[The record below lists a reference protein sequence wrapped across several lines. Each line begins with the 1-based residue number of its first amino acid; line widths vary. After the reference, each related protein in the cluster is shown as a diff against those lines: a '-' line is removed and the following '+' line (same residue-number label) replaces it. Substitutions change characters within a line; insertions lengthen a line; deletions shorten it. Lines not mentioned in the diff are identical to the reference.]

1 MQINVTD
8 AIIFA
13 EKTGNWQRSGLNEI
27 KAAGRLSRRGNEI
40 ELIGDYSPTDNGLAF
55 MVVKLRKTP

>member
-27 KAAGRLSRRGNEI
+27 KAAGR
-40 ELIGDYSPTDNGLAF
+40 Y
-55 MVVKLRKTP
+55 K